1 MTSFTGTSDQRTA
14 DFDIAADALQWRV
27 TASCSGSALSVSL
40 EGDSAPLAQPT
51 CPGKAFG
58 FSIRTGPAVLDVE
71 ATGGWEVVVDQ
82 QLDTPV
88 AEPPLA
94 GMDET
99 SRLVSGT
106 FYGVDQAG
114 SGTAALYVL
123 PDGARALRLDPFQV
137 TNNSDLFVWLSEA
150 DAPRTSKEALESPHV
165 EIAAAHRHRRVAELP
180 AAGRRGDRER
190 DVRRHLVRTR
200 AHRLRR
206 SLARLTGRAAVVAFG
221 LLASARGFRGP
232 ERRDERSPVWAP

>member
-1 MTSFTGTSDQRTA
+1 MATSTPSKVAPRWERVTSFSGASDQRTA
-14 DFDIAADALQWRV
+14 GFDIAAAALQWRV
-27 TASCSGSALSVSL
+27 TASCSGNALSVSL
-40 EGDSAPLAQPT
+40 EGESAPLAQPT

-58 FSIRTGPAVLDVE
+58 FSIRTGPAVLDVM
-71 ATGGWEVVVDQ
+71 AAGGWEVVVDQ

-94 GMDET
+94 GMDEA

-106 FYGVDQAG
+106 FYGVDQTG
-114 SGTAALYVL
+114 SGTAALYEL

-165 EIAAAHRHRRVAELP
+165 EIARLTATAGAQNYLLP
-180 AAGRRGDRER
+180 A
-190 DVRRHLVRTR
+190 DVATGNVRSVVIWCEPVRT
-200 AHRLRR
+200 AYAAA
-206 SLARLTGRAAVVAFG
+206 SLG
-221 LLASARGFRGP
+221 
-232 ERRDERSPVWAP
+232 